1 VWSFLVALAALA
13 VAVGESL
20 FRHRYFF
27 WAKKRFMATD
37 DEALHLFLSR
47 FHLSKKTA
55 ELYWMIGSLFRL
67 KGNVDHAL
75 RIHGAILEKGID
87 ISRAKL
93 EMAEDFFA
101 AGLYGQAEALLLQV
115 QKDPFRIRAN
125 DLLRLLYAR
134 EKEWHKAIA
143 ITELLSAETKVPRH
157 HEIAH
162 FYCELSWL
170 ALIDDRYDKALAW
183 ADKALVPARHNARAN
198 IIAGHIFLLQ
208 KNWLAAIARFRAFAT
223 QNPCYLSLV
232 IEYLMRAYEA
242 LGRKEELLL
251 ILWHYWEHYRLV
263 EALLAWSSVQ
273 ENKIMPL
280 IDEVKKSPDL
290 KLLLKML
297 ERRTFIEDPL
307 LNLLRDFLRDLDE
320 RAAHV
325 CKQCGYKTTTFL
337 WQCPGCEAWAS
348 ITPQRALYD

>member
-1 VWSFLVALAALA
+1 MWSFLVALAALA

-20 FRHRYFF
+20 FRHRDFF
-27 WAKKRFMATD
+27 WVKKRFMATD

-47 FHLSKKTA
+47 FRLSKKTA
-55 ELYWMIGSLFRL
+55 ELYWMIGALFRL
-67 KGNVDHAL
+67 KGNIDHAL
-75 RIHGAILEKGID
+75 RIHGAIFEKGID
-87 ISRAKL
+87 IDRAKL

-101 AGLYGQAEALLLQV
+101 AGLYDQAEALLLQV

-143 ITELLSAETKVPRH
+143 ITELVSAETKVPRH

-162 FYCELSWL
+162 FYCELSLL
-170 ALIDDRYDKALAW
+170 ALIDDHYDKAIALA
-183 ADKALVPARHNARAN
+183 DQALGTDRQNVRAN
-198 IIAGHIFLLQ
+198 IIAGQIFLLQ
-208 KNWLAAIARFRAFAT
+208 KNWLSAITRFRAIEM

-232 IEYLMRAYEA
+232 IEYLTRAYEA
-242 LGRKEELLL
+242 LDRKEALLP

-280 IDEVKKSPDL
+280 VDEIKKSPDL

-297 ERRTFIEDPL
+297 ERRTLIEDPL
-307 LNLLRDFLRDLDE
+307 LHLLRDFLRDLDE
-320 RAAHV
+320 RAAYV

-348 ITPQRALYD
+348 VTPQRVLYD